1 VGGEGA
7 FKMDFV
13 PTQRWWTLE
22 EIVCRLKESK
32 VDDADRFSLRFS
44 TNGIGLS
51 LARTLYSHG
60 AKVVIT
66 GSQQTTTDQALA
78 YIKSGKLEDA
88 PEDYASSF
96 GLTFRDASSD
106 GATTPGEV
114 SAKVVDFK
122 DLGALS
128 KVAKELASE
137 FKTLDLFL
145 GIAGIGVKDF
155 ELTKD
160 GFECVI
166 FLLF

>member
-1 VGGEGA
+1 
-7 FKMDFV
+7 M
-13 PTQRWWTLE
+13 
-22 EIVCRLKESK
+22 
-32 VDDADRFSLRFS
+32 
-44 TNGIGLS
+44 GLS
-51 LARTLYSHG
+51 IARTLYAHG

-66 GSQQTTTDQALA
+66 GSQEVTSKQALA

-114 SAKVVDFK
+114 ISKVIDFK
-122 DLGALS
+122 DLSAVAKL
-128 KVAKELASE
+128 AKELASE
-137 FKTLDLFL
+137 FKTLDGFL

-160 GFECVI
+160 GFECVVPFPSVREAFPDPI
-166 FLLF
+166 FSSSHHLTINNLAHST